1 MEPQKII
8 IDDSPDSFFG
18 KLDLPEGLC
27 KFERN
32 IWTFD
37 VVESIIYYKNYGL
50 MNFALVTRAER
61 HTIYIAYD
69 YAREVG
75 FFQENSRAHILTTVL
90 GIDMFKASKEEIVDI
105 FIAKKHHM
113 SDWLLFNQELW
124 AK

>member
-1 MEPQKII
+1 MEPQKINI
-8 IDDSPDSFFG
+8 ENYLSYKPN
-18 KLDLPEGLC
+18 LPEGLC
-27 KFERN
+27 KLDRN
-32 IWTFD
+32 IGASG

-50 MNFALVTRAER
+50 INFAFMERAGYC
-61 HTIYIAYD
+61 TTYIGRD

-75 FFQENSRAHILTTVL
+75 FFRENSSRAHILTTFL

>member
-1 MEPQKII
+1 MEPQKINI
-8 IDDSPDSFFG
+8 ENYFFG
-18 KLDLPEGLC
+18 KPVLPEGLC

-32 IWTFD
+32 VWGSD
-37 VVESIIYYKNYGL
+37 VVESIVYYKKYGL
-50 MNFALVTRAER
+50 MNFAFIERSGR
-61 HTIYIAYD
+61 HTICIAYD

-75 FFQENSRAHILTTVL
+75 FFQESSRAHILTTVL

-124 AK
+124 VK

>member
-1 MEPQKII
+1 MMEPQKIN
-8 IDDSPDSFFG
+8 IDNSLFG
-18 KLDLPEGLC
+18 KPDLPEGLC

-32 IWTFD
+32 VWGTD
-37 VVESIIYYKNYGL
+37 VVESIIYYKNNGL
-50 MNFALVTRAER
+50 INFAFVARGWYYTTYVGR
-61 HTIYIAYD
+61 D

-75 FFQENSRAHILTTVL
+75 FFREIGSRAHILTTVL
-90 GIDMFKASKEEIVDI
+90 GIDVFKASKEEIVDI